1 MAWGARPV
9 LLSVWLAGVFVHAAH
24 WTTLVEQ
31 QLQVNPFMDSATQP
45 SQRYSHSAV
54 EYGGEIFISHGYFY
68 NRWSEPSRATYL
80 RDTWSYSMKSN
91 RWTRVNNGKMGHAPN
106 ARMSHGAV
114 VHGASMYLFGGE
126 RDDSEGALCGSAK
139 DPFCE
144 DSYYNDMWILDLQTH
159 VWSLVPNEQPL
170 PRARSGMVF
179 EALGTGMIMY
189 GGLRR
194 HDTWTYS
201 PQERKWTAIE
211 TSEPKGTNHPGDRYG
226 ATGATVGR
234 RLYVFGGNC
243 HKCPHSC
250 MNDLWYIDADA
261 PVWHSLSS
269 CTTTSQTPNLFPIGR
284 YYSSMAVWTSQPA
297 RMLLH
302 GGCDCTRGNGCQ
314 CFDDTWSYD
323 VDTNTWSRIHTIPQ
337 LDDKVPTGRYKHS
350 MVKWRNQFVVFG
362 GESYNPYMYYNTLST
377 LHTDT
382 P

>member
-1 MAWGARPV
+1 M
-9 LLSVWLAGVFVHAAH
+9 
-24 WTTLVEQ
+24 EQ

-54 EYGGEIFISHGYFY
+54 QYGDEIFISHGYFY

-201 PQERKWTAIE
+201 PQTRKWTAIE
-211 TSEPKGTNHPGDRYG
+211 TSEPDGTNHPGDRYG

-284 YYSSMAVWTSQPA
+284 YYSSMAVSHQT
-297 RMLLH
+297 
-302 GGCDCTRGNGCQ
+302 
-314 CFDDTWSYD
+314 
-323 VDTNTWSRIHTIPQ
+323 HTTQ
-337 LDDKVPTGRYKHS
+337 SECRAS
-350 MVKWRNQFVVFG
+350 A
-362 GESYNPYMYYNTLST
+362 
-377 LHTDT
+377 
-382 P
+382 